1 MSPNSNKQH
10 ANRNAQVTQS
20 HINKAWIRR
29 HGIEG
34 IVIAFVLLMSLS
46 VFGCG
51 RRTVNPND
59 KDVLTAYA
67 LGKDAYDFDY
77 DINTFRLKYGGKN
90 LKVKGTVFE
99 KMSGELSIHSQG
111 FAVYCHPS
119 DFSDYEPYDEGDRV
133 IIEGYGTAKNNAISF
148 DLHLNRCK
156 VHPIKYET
164 PELTINISDLSKI
177 QADNLRQFE
186 NKYMGRYL
194 KIRGSVYEMKIL
206 PNGAYAILK
215 NDDGYLLKCS
225 IDKSIAHNYSAG
237 DSVEVEG
244 EIVLMDE
251 SRATIYGCK
260 INKSNSQPMQQA
272 TDVQKNI
279 DHPIQSAT
287 DVQKVTDQ
295 PVDNDL
301 TQMIEKQRA
310 ELKRKNLYVWDDD
323 FVPNAKVDEQV
334 VPFLAASNYI
344 MKVVD
349 KSIYDSKD
357 NKVGFQQLCESLFF
371 WYPECYYLS
380 LKLLAVFDASSKR
393 GPMFGELA
401 QSLTTGVMTC
411 SHVLKFSKENGLEQV
426 EKERLHDIKN
436 MFCALVNPF
445 DSTTDTQSD
454 SNIQK
459 DSNKGKRCNVQ
470 TISNE
475 KRIPKWSIEIIDSSI
490 VASMLKDAE
499 KSHLPFLKI
508 NASDDLEQKLVAY
521 INKNPTRI
529 NPNSQEAFTCRIGND
544 NKTAS
549 GIGVQHV
556 LCDDSDVSVSFLNL
570 VSPVDKKAR
579 IYKVKTFDHLF
590 EDSPVVEKIEESVI
604 NGERGV
610 YVAVKYEDFSDGTGT
625 EYIETNFV
633 NYLFLGDKLRYLTD
647 WNAFHIEE
655 HHHYDDDGALE
666 YSCNAKATVL
676 RLEGSEAKYREHSF
690 SIQ

>member
-1 MSPNSNKQH
+1 MVLSMKERKDCFMSPNSNKQH

-34 IVIAFVLLMSLS
+34 LVIAFVLLMSLS
-46 VFGCG
+46 VLGCG

-119 DFSDYEPYDEGDRV
+119 DFSDYEPYNEGDRV

-272 TDVQKNI
+272 TER
-279 DHPIQSAT
+279 PTQSAT
-287 DVQKVTDQ
+287 DVQKITDQ
-295 PVDNDL
+295 PVDNAP
-301 TQMIEKQRA
+301 TQMIEKQKA
-310 ELKRKNLYVWDDD
+310 ELKRENLYDLNDG
-323 FVPNAKVDEQV
+323 FVPNAKVEEQV
-334 VPFLAASNYI
+334 AN
-344 MKVVD
+344 
-349 KSIYDSKD
+349 
-357 NKVGFQQLCESLFF
+357 N
-371 WYPECYYLS
+371 
-380 LKLLAVFDASSKR
+380 
-393 GPMFGELA
+393 
-401 QSLTTGVMTC
+401 
-411 SHVLKFSKENGLEQV
+411 
-426 EKERLHDIKN
+426 
-436 MFCALVNPF
+436 
-445 DSTTDTQSD
+445 
-454 SNIQK
+454 QK

-625 EYIETNFV
+625 EYIETDFV

>member
-34 IVIAFVLLMSLS
+34 LVIAFVLLMSLS
-46 VFGCG
+46 VLGCG

-90 LKVKGTVFE
+90 LKVKGTVFQ

-119 DFSDYEPYDEGDRV
+119 DFSHYEPYNEGNRV
-133 IIEGYGTAKNNAISF
+133 IFEGYGTAKNNGISF

-186 NKYMGRYL
+186 NKYMGKYL
-194 KIRGSVYEMKIL
+194 TIRGSVYEMKIL

-225 IDKSIAHNYSAG
+225 IDKSIAHNYSTG

-272 TDVQKNI
+272 TER
-279 DHPIQSAT
+279 PTQSAT
-287 DVQKVTDQ
+287 DVQKITDQ
-295 PVDNDL
+295 PVDNAP
-301 TQMIEKQRA
+301 TQMIEKQKA
-310 ELKRKNLYVWDDD
+310 ELKRENLYDLNDG
-323 FVPNAKVDEQV
+323 FVPNAKVEEQV
-334 VPFLAASNYI
+334 AIN
-344 MKVVD
+344 
-349 KSIYDSKD
+349 
-357 NKVGFQQLCESLFF
+357 
-371 WYPECYYLS
+371 
-380 LKLLAVFDASSKR
+380 
-393 GPMFGELA
+393 
-401 QSLTTGVMTC
+401 
-411 SHVLKFSKENGLEQV
+411 
-426 EKERLHDIKN
+426 
-436 MFCALVNPF
+436 
-445 DSTTDTQSD
+445 
-454 SNIQK
+454 QK
-459 DSNKGKRCNVQ
+459 DSNKGKWCNVQ

-475 KRIPKWSIEIIDSSI
+475 KRIPKWNIEIVDPSI

-499 KSHLPFLKI
+499 KTHLPFLKI

-625 EYIETNFV
+625 EYIETDFV

>member
-1 MSPNSNKQH
+1 MVLSMKERKDCFMSPNSNKQH

-34 IVIAFVLLMSLS
+34 LVIAFVLLMSLS

-119 DFSDYEPYDEGDRV
+119 DFSDYEPYNEGDRV

-244 EIVLMDE
+244 EIVIMDE

-272 TDVQKNI
+272 TER
-279 DHPIQSAT
+279 PTQSAT
-287 DVQKVTDQ
+287 DVQKITDQ
-295 PVDNDL
+295 PVDNAP
-301 TQMIEKQRA
+301 TQMIEKQKA
-310 ELKRKNLYVWDDD
+310 ELKRENLYDLNDG
-323 FVPNAKVDEQV
+323 FVPNAKVEEQV
-334 VPFLAASNYI
+334 AIN
-344 MKVVD
+344 
-349 KSIYDSKD
+349 
-357 NKVGFQQLCESLFF
+357 
-371 WYPECYYLS
+371 
-380 LKLLAVFDASSKR
+380 
-393 GPMFGELA
+393 
-401 QSLTTGVMTC
+401 
-411 SHVLKFSKENGLEQV
+411 
-426 EKERLHDIKN
+426 
-436 MFCALVNPF
+436 
-445 DSTTDTQSD
+445 
-454 SNIQK
+454 QK

-508 NASDDLEQKLVAY
+508 NASDDLEQKIVAY

-625 EYIETNFV
+625 EYIETDFV

>member
-34 IVIAFVLLMSLS
+34 LVIAFVLLMSLS

-119 DFSDYEPYDEGDRV
+119 DFSDYEPYNEGDRV

-225 IDKSIAHNYSAG
+225 VDKSIAHNYSTG

-272 TDVQKNI
+272 TER
-279 DHPIQSAT
+279 PTQSAT
-287 DVQKVTDQ
+287 DVQKITDQ
-295 PVDNDL
+295 PVDNAP
-301 TQMIEKQRA
+301 TQMIEKQKA
-310 ELKRKNLYVWDDD
+310 ELKRENLYDLNDG
-323 FVPNAKVDEQV
+323 FVPNAKVEEQV
-334 VPFLAASNYI
+334 AN
-344 MKVVD
+344 
-349 KSIYDSKD
+349 
-357 NKVGFQQLCESLFF
+357 N
-371 WYPECYYLS
+371 
-380 LKLLAVFDASSKR
+380 
-393 GPMFGELA
+393 
-401 QSLTTGVMTC
+401 
-411 SHVLKFSKENGLEQV
+411 
-426 EKERLHDIKN
+426 
-436 MFCALVNPF
+436 
-445 DSTTDTQSD
+445 
-454 SNIQK
+454 QK

-625 EYIETNFV
+625 EYIETDFV

>member
-34 IVIAFVLLMSLS
+34 LVIAFVLLMSLS
-46 VFGCG
+46 VLGCG

-119 DFSDYEPYDEGDRV
+119 DFSDYEPYNEGDRV

-215 NDDGYLLKCS
+215 NDDGYFLKCS
-225 IDKSIAHNYSAG
+225 IDKSIAHNYSTG

-272 TDVQKNI
+272 TER
-279 DHPIQSAT
+279 PTQSAT
-287 DVQKVTDQ
+287 DVQKITDQ
-295 PVDNDL
+295 PVDNAP
-301 TQMIEKQRA
+301 TQMIEKQKA
-310 ELKRKNLYVWDDD
+310 ELKRKNLYDLNDG
-323 FVPNAKVDEQV
+323 FVPNAKVEEQV
-334 VPFLAASNYI
+334 AIN
-344 MKVVD
+344 
-349 KSIYDSKD
+349 
-357 NKVGFQQLCESLFF
+357 
-371 WYPECYYLS
+371 
-380 LKLLAVFDASSKR
+380 
-393 GPMFGELA
+393 
-401 QSLTTGVMTC
+401 
-411 SHVLKFSKENGLEQV
+411 
-426 EKERLHDIKN
+426 
-436 MFCALVNPF
+436 
-445 DSTTDTQSD
+445 
-454 SNIQK
+454 QK

-625 EYIETNFV
+625 EYIETDFV

>member
-1 MSPNSNKQH
+1 MVLSMKERKDCFMSPNSNKQH

-34 IVIAFVLLMSLS
+34 LVIAFVLLMSLS

-119 DFSDYEPYDEGDRV
+119 DFSDYEPYNEGDRV

-244 EIVLMDE
+244 EIVIMDE

-272 TDVQKNI
+272 TER
-279 DHPIQSAT
+279 PTQSAT
-287 DVQKVTDQ
+287 DVQKITDQ
-295 PVDNDL
+295 PVDNAP
-301 TQMIEKQRA
+301 TQMIEKQKA
-310 ELKRKNLYVWDDD
+310 ELKREKLYDLNDG
-323 FVPNAKVDEQV
+323 FVPNAKVEEQV
-334 VPFLAASNYI
+334 AIN
-344 MKVVD
+344 
-349 KSIYDSKD
+349 
-357 NKVGFQQLCESLFF
+357 
-371 WYPECYYLS
+371 
-380 LKLLAVFDASSKR
+380 
-393 GPMFGELA
+393 
-401 QSLTTGVMTC
+401 
-411 SHVLKFSKENGLEQV
+411 
-426 EKERLHDIKN
+426 
-436 MFCALVNPF
+436 
-445 DSTTDTQSD
+445 
-454 SNIQK
+454 QK

-529 NPNSQEAFTCRIGND
+529 NPNSQKAFTCRIGND

-625 EYIETNFV
+625 EYIETDFV

>member
-1 MSPNSNKQH
+1 MVLSMKERKDCFMSPNSNKQH

-20 HINKAWIRR
+20 HINTAWIRR

-34 IVIAFVLLMSLS
+34 LVIAFVLLMSLS
-46 VFGCG
+46 VLGCG

-119 DFSDYEPYDEGDRV
+119 DFSDYEPYNDGDRV

-272 TDVQKNI
+272 TER
-279 DHPIQSAT
+279 PTQSAT
-287 DVQKVTDQ
+287 DVQKITDQ
-295 PVDNDL
+295 PVDNAP
-301 TQMIEKQRA
+301 TQMIEKQKA
-310 ELKRKNLYVWDDD
+310 ELKRENLYDLNDG
-323 FVPNAKVDEQV
+323 FVPNAKVEEQV
-334 VPFLAASNYI
+334 AIN
-344 MKVVD
+344 
-349 KSIYDSKD
+349 
-357 NKVGFQQLCESLFF
+357 
-371 WYPECYYLS
+371 
-380 LKLLAVFDASSKR
+380 
-393 GPMFGELA
+393 
-401 QSLTTGVMTC
+401 
-411 SHVLKFSKENGLEQV
+411 
-426 EKERLHDIKN
+426 
-436 MFCALVNPF
+436 
-445 DSTTDTQSD
+445 
-454 SNIQK
+454 QK

-625 EYIETNFV
+625 EYIETDFV

>member
-10 ANRNAQVTQS
+10 ANRSAQVTQS

-34 IVIAFVLLMSLS
+34 LVIAFVLLMSLS

-59 KDVLTAYA
+59 KDVLTAYSI
-67 LGKDAYDFDY
+67 GKDAYDFDY
-77 DINTFRLKYGGKN
+77 DINTFQLKYGGKN
-90 LKVKGTVFE
+90 LKVKGTVFQ

-119 DFSDYEPYDEGDRV
+119 DFSHYEPYNEGNRV

-272 TDVQKNI
+272 TER
-279 DHPIQSAT
+279 PTQSAT
-287 DVQKVTDQ
+287 DVQKITDQ
-295 PVDNDL
+295 PVDNAP
-301 TQMIEKQRA
+301 TQMIEKQKA
-310 ELKRKNLYVWDDD
+310 ELKREKLYDLNDG
-323 FVPNAKVDEQV
+323 FVPNAKVEEQV
-334 VPFLAASNYI
+334 AN
-344 MKVVD
+344 
-349 KSIYDSKD
+349 
-357 NKVGFQQLCESLFF
+357 N
-371 WYPECYYLS
+371 
-380 LKLLAVFDASSKR
+380 
-393 GPMFGELA
+393 
-401 QSLTTGVMTC
+401 
-411 SHVLKFSKENGLEQV
+411 
-426 EKERLHDIKN
+426 
-436 MFCALVNPF
+436 
-445 DSTTDTQSD
+445 
-454 SNIQK
+454 QK

>member
-1 MSPNSNKQH
+1 MVLSMKERKDCFMSPNSNKQH

-29 HGIEG
+29 HSIEG
-34 IVIAFVLLMSLS
+34 LVIAFVLLMSLS

-119 DFSDYEPYDEGDRV
+119 DFSDYEPYNEGDRV

-186 NKYMGRYL
+186 NKYMGKYL

-272 TDVQKNI
+272 TER
-279 DHPIQSAT
+279 PTQSAT
-287 DVQKVTDQ
+287 DVQKITDQ
-295 PVDNDL
+295 PVDNAP
-301 TQMIEKQRA
+301 TQMIEKQKA
-310 ELKRKNLYVWDDD
+310 ELKRENLYDLNDG
-323 FVPNAKVDEQV
+323 FVPNAKVEEQV
-334 VPFLAASNYI
+334 AIN
-344 MKVVD
+344 
-349 KSIYDSKD
+349 
-357 NKVGFQQLCESLFF
+357 
-371 WYPECYYLS
+371 
-380 LKLLAVFDASSKR
+380 
-393 GPMFGELA
+393 
-401 QSLTTGVMTC
+401 
-411 SHVLKFSKENGLEQV
+411 
-426 EKERLHDIKN
+426 
-436 MFCALVNPF
+436 
-445 DSTTDTQSD
+445 
-454 SNIQK
+454 QK

-625 EYIETNFV
+625 EYIETDFV

>member
-34 IVIAFVLLMSLS
+34 LVIAFVLLMSLS
-46 VFGCG
+46 VLGCG

-119 DFSDYEPYDEGDRV
+119 DFSDYEPYNEGDRV

-186 NKYMGRYL
+186 NKYMGKYL
-194 KIRGSVYEMKIL
+194 TIRGSVYEMEIF

-272 TDVQKNI
+272 TER
-279 DHPIQSAT
+279 PTQSAT
-287 DVQKVTDQ
+287 DVQKITDQ
-295 PVDNDL
+295 PVDNAP
-301 TQMIEKQRA
+301 TQMIEKQKA
-310 ELKRKNLYVWDDD
+310 ELKRENLYDLNDG
-323 FVPNAKVDEQV
+323 FVPNAKVEEQV
-334 VPFLAASNYI
+334 AIN
-344 MKVVD
+344 
-349 KSIYDSKD
+349 
-357 NKVGFQQLCESLFF
+357 
-371 WYPECYYLS
+371 
-380 LKLLAVFDASSKR
+380 
-393 GPMFGELA
+393 
-401 QSLTTGVMTC
+401 
-411 SHVLKFSKENGLEQV
+411 
-426 EKERLHDIKN
+426 
-436 MFCALVNPF
+436 
-445 DSTTDTQSD
+445 
-454 SNIQK
+454 QK

-625 EYIETNFV
+625 EYIETDFV

>member
-10 ANRNAQVTQS
+10 ANRSAQVTQS

-34 IVIAFVLLMSLS
+34 LVIAFVLLMSLS

-59 KDVLTAYA
+59 KDVLTAYSI
-67 LGKDAYDFDY
+67 GKDAEDLHY
-77 DINTFRLKYGGKN
+77 DINKFELKYGGKKM
-90 LKVKGTVFE
+90 KVKGTVALKE
-99 KMSGELSIHSQG
+99 SGELWIYSNWFHVSCRPRDLSQY
-111 FAVYCHPS
+111 VT
-119 DFSDYEPYDEGDRV
+119 YDRGDRV
-133 IIEGYGTAKNNAISF
+133 IFEGYGHAVDDFVFFK
-148 DLHLNRCK
+148 LHFNMCQ

-164 PELTINISDLSKI
+164 PELIISISDLSKI
-177 QADNLRQFE
+177 QSHNLEQFR
-186 NKYMGRYL
+186 NKYMGKYL
-194 KIRGSVYEMKIL
+194 RIHGSVYEMN
-206 PNGAYAILK
+206 PDTGETILK
-215 NDDGYLLKCS
+215 NADGYRLVGYC
-225 IDKSIAHNYSAG
+225 KSIANSFSVG
-237 DSVEVEG
+237 DYVEVEG
-244 EIVLMDE
+244 EIVSMDE
-251 SRATIYGCK
+251 NNARLGSCK

-272 TDVQKNI
+272 TER
-279 DHPIQSAT
+279 PTQSAT

-295 PVDNDL
+295 PVDNAP
-301 TQMIEKQRA
+301 TQMIEKQKA
-310 ELKRKNLYVWDDD
+310 ELKRENLYDLNDG
-323 FVPNAKVDEQV
+323 FVPNAKVEEQV
-334 VPFLAASNYI
+334 AN
-344 MKVVD
+344 
-349 KSIYDSKD
+349 
-357 NKVGFQQLCESLFF
+357 N
-371 WYPECYYLS
+371 
-380 LKLLAVFDASSKR
+380 
-393 GPMFGELA
+393 
-401 QSLTTGVMTC
+401 
-411 SHVLKFSKENGLEQV
+411 
-426 EKERLHDIKN
+426 
-436 MFCALVNPF
+436 
-445 DSTTDTQSD
+445 
-454 SNIQK
+454 QK

-529 NPNSQEAFTCRIGND
+529 NPNSQEAFTCRIGNN

-579 IYKVKTFDHLF
+579 IYKVKSFDHLF

-625 EYIETNFV
+625 EYIETDFV

>member
-1 MSPNSNKQH
+1 MVLSMKERKDCFMSPNSNKQH
-10 ANRNAQVTQS
+10 ANRSAQVTQS

-34 IVIAFVLLMSLS
+34 LVIAFVLLMSLS

-59 KDVLTAYA
+59 KDVLTAYSI
-67 LGKDAYDFDY
+67 GKDAEDLHY
-77 DINTFRLKYGGKN
+77 DINKFELKYGGKKM
-90 LKVKGTVFE
+90 KVKGTVALKE
-99 KMSGELSIHSQG
+99 SGELWIYSNWFHVSCRPRDLSQY
-111 FAVYCHPS
+111 VT
-119 DFSDYEPYDEGDRV
+119 YDRGDRV
-133 IIEGYGTAKNNAISF
+133 IFEGYGHAVDDFVFFK
-148 DLHLNRCK
+148 LHFNMCQ

-164 PELTINISDLSKI
+164 PELIISISDLSKI
-177 QADNLRQFE
+177 QSHNLEQFR
-186 NKYMGRYL
+186 NKYMGKYL
-194 KIRGSVYEMKIL
+194 RIHGSVYEMN
-206 PNGAYAILK
+206 PDTGETILK
-215 NDDGYLLKCS
+215 NADGYRLVGYC
-225 IDKSIAHNYSAG
+225 KSIANSFSVG
-237 DSVEVEG
+237 DYVEVEG
-244 EIVLMDE
+244 EIVSMDE
-251 SRATIYGCK
+251 NNARLGSCK

-272 TDVQKNI
+272 TER
-279 DHPIQSAT
+279 PTQSAT
-287 DVQKVTDQ
+287 DVQKITDQ
-295 PVDNDL
+295 PVDNAP
-301 TQMIEKQRA
+301 TQMIEKQKA
-310 ELKRKNLYVWDDD
+310 ELKRENLYDLNDG
-323 FVPNAKVDEQV
+323 FVPNAKVEEQV
-334 VPFLAASNYI
+334 AN
-344 MKVVD
+344 
-349 KSIYDSKD
+349 
-357 NKVGFQQLCESLFF
+357 N
-371 WYPECYYLS
+371 
-380 LKLLAVFDASSKR
+380 
-393 GPMFGELA
+393 
-401 QSLTTGVMTC
+401 
-411 SHVLKFSKENGLEQV
+411 
-426 EKERLHDIKN
+426 
-436 MFCALVNPF
+436 
-445 DSTTDTQSD
+445 
-454 SNIQK
+454 QK

-529 NPNSQEAFTCRIGND
+529 NPNSQEAFTCRIGNN

-625 EYIETNFV
+625 EYIETDFV

>member
-1 MSPNSNKQH
+1 MSPNSNKLH
-10 ANRNAQVTQS
+10 ANCNAQVTQS

-34 IVIAFVLLMSLS
+34 LVIAFVLLMSLS
-46 VFGCG
+46 VLGCG

-119 DFSDYEPYDEGDRV
+119 DFSDYEPYNEGDRV

-225 IDKSIAHNYSAG
+225 IDKSIAHNYSTG

-272 TDVQKNI
+272 TDQ
-279 DHPIQSAT
+279 PIQSAT

-295 PVDNDL
+295 PVDNAP
-301 TQMIEKQRA
+301 TQMIEKQKA
-310 ELKRKNLYVWDDD
+310 ELKRENLYDLNDGS
-323 FVPNAKVDEQV
+323 VPNAKVDEQV
-334 VPFLAASNYI
+334 AIN
-344 MKVVD
+344 
-349 KSIYDSKD
+349 
-357 NKVGFQQLCESLFF
+357 
-371 WYPECYYLS
+371 
-380 LKLLAVFDASSKR
+380 
-393 GPMFGELA
+393 
-401 QSLTTGVMTC
+401 
-411 SHVLKFSKENGLEQV
+411 
-426 EKERLHDIKN
+426 
-436 MFCALVNPF
+436 
-445 DSTTDTQSD
+445 
-454 SNIQK
+454 QK

-475 KRIPKWSIEIIDSSI
+475 KRIPKWNIEIIDSSI

-499 KSHLPFLKI
+499 KTHLPFLKI

-521 INKNPTRI
+521 INKNPTRL

-625 EYIETNFV
+625 EYIETDFV

-676 RLEGSEAKYREHSF
+676 RLESTEAKYREHSF
-690 SIQ
+690 SVQ

>member
-34 IVIAFVLLMSLS
+34 LVIAFVLLMSLS

-119 DFSDYEPYDEGDRV
+119 DFSDYEPYNEGDRV

-272 TDVQKNI
+272 TER
-279 DHPIQSAT
+279 PTQSAT
-287 DVQKVTDQ
+287 DVQKITDQ
-295 PVDNDL
+295 PVDNAP
-301 TQMIEKQRA
+301 TQMIEKQKA
-310 ELKRKNLYVWDDD
+310 ELKREKLYDLNDG
-323 FVPNAKVDEQV
+323 FVPNAKVEEQV
-334 VPFLAASNYI
+334 AIN
-344 MKVVD
+344 
-349 KSIYDSKD
+349 
-357 NKVGFQQLCESLFF
+357 
-371 WYPECYYLS
+371 
-380 LKLLAVFDASSKR
+380 
-393 GPMFGELA
+393 
-401 QSLTTGVMTC
+401 
-411 SHVLKFSKENGLEQV
+411 
-426 EKERLHDIKN
+426 
-436 MFCALVNPF
+436 
-445 DSTTDTQSD
+445 
-454 SNIQK
+454 QK

-529 NPNSQEAFTCRIGND
+529 NPNSQEAFTCRIGNN

-625 EYIETNFV
+625 EYIETDFV

>member
-34 IVIAFVLLMSLS
+34 LVIAFVLLMSLS
-46 VFGCG
+46 VLGCG
-51 RRTVNPND
+51 RRTVNLND

-90 LKVKGTVFE
+90 LKVKGTVFQ

-119 DFSDYEPYDEGDRV
+119 DFSDYEPYNEGNRV
-133 IIEGYGTAKNNAISF
+133 IFEGYGTAKNNAISF

-225 IDKSIAHNYSAG
+225 IDKSIAHNYSTG

-272 TDVQKNI
+272 TER
-279 DHPIQSAT
+279 PTQSAT
-287 DVQKVTDQ
+287 DVQKITDQ
-295 PVDNDL
+295 PVDNAP
-301 TQMIEKQRA
+301 TQMIEKQKA
-310 ELKRKNLYVWDDD
+310 ELKRENLYDLNDG
-323 FVPNAKVDEQV
+323 FVPNAKVEEQV
-334 VPFLAASNYI
+334 AN
-344 MKVVD
+344 
-349 KSIYDSKD
+349 
-357 NKVGFQQLCESLFF
+357 N
-371 WYPECYYLS
+371 
-380 LKLLAVFDASSKR
+380 
-393 GPMFGELA
+393 
-401 QSLTTGVMTC
+401 
-411 SHVLKFSKENGLEQV
+411 
-426 EKERLHDIKN
+426 
-436 MFCALVNPF
+436 
-445 DSTTDTQSD
+445 
-454 SNIQK
+454 QK

-625 EYIETNFV
+625 EYIETDFV

-655 HHHYDDDGALE
+655 HHHYDDDGVLE

>member
-34 IVIAFVLLMSLS
+34 LVIAFVLLMSLS

-67 LGKDAYDFDY
+67 IGKDARDLHY
-77 DINTFRLKYGGKN
+77 DINKFELKYGGKKM
-90 LKVKGTVFE
+90 KVKGTVALKE
-99 KMSGELSIHSQG
+99 SGELSIYSNGFHVSCRPRDLSQY
-111 FAVYCHPS
+111 VT
-119 DFSDYEPYDEGDRV
+119 YDRGDRV

-272 TDVQKNI
+272 TDVQK
-279 DHPIQSAT
+279 
-287 DVQKVTDQ
+287 VTDQ
-295 PVDNDL
+295 PVDNAP
-301 TQMIEKQRA
+301 TQMIEKQKA
-310 ELKRKNLYVWDDD
+310 ELKRENLYDLNDG
-323 FVPNAKVDEQV
+323 FVPNAKVEEQV
-334 VPFLAASNYI
+334 AIN
-344 MKVVD
+344 
-349 KSIYDSKD
+349 
-357 NKVGFQQLCESLFF
+357 
-371 WYPECYYLS
+371 
-380 LKLLAVFDASSKR
+380 
-393 GPMFGELA
+393 
-401 QSLTTGVMTC
+401 
-411 SHVLKFSKENGLEQV
+411 
-426 EKERLHDIKN
+426 
-436 MFCALVNPF
+436 
-445 DSTTDTQSD
+445 
-454 SNIQK
+454 QK

-475 KRIPKWSIEIIDSSI
+475 KRIPKWNIEIVDPSI

-590 EDSPVVEKIEESVI
+590 EDSPVVEKTEESVI

-625 EYIETNFV
+625 EYIETDFV

>member
-34 IVIAFVLLMSLS
+34 LVIAFVLLMSLS
-46 VFGCG
+46 VLGCG

-119 DFSDYEPYDEGDRV
+119 DFSDYEPYNEGDRV

-186 NKYMGRYL
+186 NKYMGKYL
-194 KIRGSVYEMKIL
+194 TIRGSVYEMEIF

-272 TDVQKNI
+272 TER
-279 DHPIQSAT
+279 PTQSAT
-287 DVQKVTDQ
+287 DVQKITDQ
-295 PVDNDL
+295 PVDNAP
-301 TQMIEKQRA
+301 TQMIEKQKA
-310 ELKRKNLYVWDDD
+310 ELKRENLYDLNDG
-323 FVPNAKVDEQV
+323 FVPNAKVEEQV
-334 VPFLAASNYI
+334 
-344 MKVVD
+344 
-349 KSIYDSKD
+349 
-357 NKVGFQQLCESLFF
+357 
-371 WYPECYYLS
+371 
-380 LKLLAVFDASSKR
+380 
-393 GPMFGELA
+393 
-401 QSLTTGVMTC
+401 
-411 SHVLKFSKENGLEQV
+411 
-426 EKERLHDIKN
+426 DIN
-436 MFCALVNPF
+436 
-445 DSTTDTQSD
+445 
-454 SNIQK
+454 QK

-521 INKNPTRI
+521 INKNPTRL

-625 EYIETNFV
+625 EYIETDFV

>member
-1 MSPNSNKQH
+1 MVLSMKERKDCFMSPNSNKQH

-34 IVIAFVLLMSLS
+34 LVIAFVLLMSLS
-46 VFGCG
+46 VLGCG

-119 DFSDYEPYDEGDRV
+119 DFSDYEPYNEGDRV

-272 TDVQKNI
+272 TER
-279 DHPIQSAT
+279 PTQSAT
-287 DVQKVTDQ
+287 DVQKITDQ
-295 PVDNDL
+295 PVDNAP
-301 TQMIEKQRA
+301 TQMIEKQKT
-310 ELKRKNLYVWDDD
+310 ELKREHLYDLKDG
-323 FVPNAKVDEQV
+323 FVPNAKVEEQV
-334 VPFLAASNYI
+334 AIN
-344 MKVVD
+344 
-349 KSIYDSKD
+349 
-357 NKVGFQQLCESLFF
+357 
-371 WYPECYYLS
+371 
-380 LKLLAVFDASSKR
+380 
-393 GPMFGELA
+393 
-401 QSLTTGVMTC
+401 
-411 SHVLKFSKENGLEQV
+411 
-426 EKERLHDIKN
+426 
-436 MFCALVNPF
+436 
-445 DSTTDTQSD
+445 
-454 SNIQK
+454 QK

-625 EYIETNFV
+625 EYIETDFV

>member
-34 IVIAFVLLMSLS
+34 LVIAFVLLMSLS
-46 VFGCG
+46 VLGCG

-119 DFSDYEPYDEGDRV
+119 DFSDYEPYNEGDRV

-272 TDVQKNI
+272 TER
-279 DHPIQSAT
+279 PTQSAT
-287 DVQKVTDQ
+287 DVQKITDQ
-295 PVDNDL
+295 PVDNAP
-301 TQMIEKQRA
+301 TQMIENQKA
-310 ELKRKNLYVWDDD
+310 ELKRENLYDLNDG
-323 FVPNAKVDEQV
+323 FVPNAKVEEQV
-334 VPFLAASNYI
+334 AN
-344 MKVVD
+344 
-349 KSIYDSKD
+349 
-357 NKVGFQQLCESLFF
+357 N
-371 WYPECYYLS
+371 
-380 LKLLAVFDASSKR
+380 
-393 GPMFGELA
+393 
-401 QSLTTGVMTC
+401 
-411 SHVLKFSKENGLEQV
+411 
-426 EKERLHDIKN
+426 
-436 MFCALVNPF
+436 
-445 DSTTDTQSD
+445 
-454 SNIQK
+454 QK

-625 EYIETNFV
+625 EYIETDFV

>member
-1 MSPNSNKQH
+1 MSPNSNKLH
-10 ANRNAQVTQS
+10 ANCNAQVTQS

-34 IVIAFVLLMSLS
+34 LVIAFVLLMSLS

-59 KDVLTAYA
+59 KEVLTAYA

-119 DFSDYEPYDEGDRV
+119 DFSDYEPYNEGDRV

-225 IDKSIAHNYSAG
+225 IDKSIAHNYSTG

-272 TDVQKNI
+272 TER
-279 DHPIQSAT
+279 PTQSAT
-287 DVQKVTDQ
+287 DVQKITDQ
-295 PVDNDL
+295 PVDNAP
-301 TQMIEKQRA
+301 TQMIEKQKA
-310 ELKRKNLYVWDDD
+310 ELKRENLYDLNDG
-323 FVPNAKVDEQV
+323 FVPNAKVEEQV
-334 VPFLAASNYI
+334 AN
-344 MKVVD
+344 
-349 KSIYDSKD
+349 
-357 NKVGFQQLCESLFF
+357 N
-371 WYPECYYLS
+371 
-380 LKLLAVFDASSKR
+380 
-393 GPMFGELA
+393 
-401 QSLTTGVMTC
+401 
-411 SHVLKFSKENGLEQV
+411 
-426 EKERLHDIKN
+426 
-436 MFCALVNPF
+436 
-445 DSTTDTQSD
+445 
-454 SNIQK
+454 QK

-625 EYIETNFV
+625 EYIETDFV

-690 SIQ
+690 SVQ

>member
-1 MSPNSNKQH
+1 MKERKDCFMSPNSNKQH

-34 IVIAFVLLMSLS
+34 LVIAFVLLMSLS

-119 DFSDYEPYDEGDRV
+119 DFSDYEPYNEGDRV

-244 EIVLMDE
+244 EIVIMDE

-272 TDVQKNI
+272 TER
-279 DHPIQSAT
+279 PTQSAT
-287 DVQKVTDQ
+287 DVQKITDQ
-295 PVDNDL
+295 PVDNAP
-301 TQMIEKQRA
+301 TQMIEKQKA
-310 ELKRKNLYVWDDD
+310 ELKRENLYDLNDG
-323 FVPNAKVDEQV
+323 FVPNAKVEEQV
-334 VPFLAASNYI
+334 AIN
-344 MKVVD
+344 
-349 KSIYDSKD
+349 
-357 NKVGFQQLCESLFF
+357 
-371 WYPECYYLS
+371 
-380 LKLLAVFDASSKR
+380 
-393 GPMFGELA
+393 
-401 QSLTTGVMTC
+401 
-411 SHVLKFSKENGLEQV
+411 
-426 EKERLHDIKN
+426 
-436 MFCALVNPF
+436 
-445 DSTTDTQSD
+445 
-454 SNIQK
+454 QK

-508 NASDDLEQKLVAY
+508 NASDDLEQKIVAY

-625 EYIETNFV
+625 EYIETDFV

>member
-34 IVIAFVLLMSLS
+34 LVIAFVLLMSLS

-119 DFSDYEPYDEGDRV
+119 DFSDYEPYNEGDRV

-225 IDKSIAHNYSAG
+225 IDKSIAHNYSTG

-272 TDVQKNI
+272 TER
-279 DHPIQSAT
+279 PTQSAT
-287 DVQKVTDQ
+287 DVQKITDQ
-295 PVDNDL
+295 PVDNAP
-301 TQMIEKQRA
+301 TQMIEKQKT
-310 ELKRKNLYVWDDD
+310 ELKRENLYDLNDG
-323 FVPNAKVDEQV
+323 FVPNAKVEEQV
-334 VPFLAASNYI
+334 AIN
-344 MKVVD
+344 
-349 KSIYDSKD
+349 
-357 NKVGFQQLCESLFF
+357 
-371 WYPECYYLS
+371 
-380 LKLLAVFDASSKR
+380 
-393 GPMFGELA
+393 
-401 QSLTTGVMTC
+401 
-411 SHVLKFSKENGLEQV
+411 
-426 EKERLHDIKN
+426 
-436 MFCALVNPF
+436 
-445 DSTTDTQSD
+445 
-454 SNIQK
+454 QK

-625 EYIETNFV
+625 EYIETDFV

>member
-1 MSPNSNKQH
+1 MSPNSNKLH

-34 IVIAFVLLMSLS
+34 LVIAFVLLMSLS

-59 KDVLTAYA
+59 KDVLTAYSI
-67 LGKDAYDFDY
+67 GKDAEDLHY
-77 DINTFRLKYGGKN
+77 DINTFQLKYGGKN
-90 LKVKGTVFE
+90 LKVKGTVLK
-99 KMSGELSIHSQG
+99 KMSGELMIPSQG
-111 FAVYCHPS
+111 LNVYCHPS
-119 DFSDYEPYDEGDRV
+119 DFSHYEPYNEGDRV
-133 IIEGYGTAKNNAISF
+133 IFEGYGTAKNNGIAF
-148 DLHLNRCK
+148 DLRLNRCK

-164 PELTINISDLSKI
+164 PELTINISDLSEI
-177 QADNLRQFE
+177 QANNLAQFK
-186 NKYMGRYL
+186 NKYMGKYL
-194 KIRGSVYEMKIL
+194 KIRGSVYEMEIF
-206 PNGAYAILK
+206 PNGADAILK
-215 NDDGYLLKCS
+215 NDDGYLLICF

-251 SRATIYGCK
+251 SNAIIIGCK
-260 INKSNSQPMQQA
+260 INKSNAQPLQQA
-272 TDVQKNI
+272 TDQ
-279 DHPIQSAT
+279 PTQSAS
-287 DVQKVTDQ
+287 DVQKITDQ
-295 PVDNDL
+295 PVDNAP
-301 TQMIEKQRA
+301 TQMIEKQKA
-310 ELKRKNLYVWDDD
+310 ELKRENLDDLND
-323 FVPNAKVDEQV
+323 GFVPNAKVDEQV
-334 VPFLAASNYI
+334 AIN
-344 MKVVD
+344 
-349 KSIYDSKD
+349 
-357 NKVGFQQLCESLFF
+357 
-371 WYPECYYLS
+371 
-380 LKLLAVFDASSKR
+380 
-393 GPMFGELA
+393 
-401 QSLTTGVMTC
+401 
-411 SHVLKFSKENGLEQV
+411 
-426 EKERLHDIKN
+426 
-436 MFCALVNPF
+436 
-445 DSTTDTQSD
+445 
-454 SNIQK
+454 QK

-508 NASDDLEQKLVAY
+508 NASDDLEQKLVDY
-521 INKNPTRI
+521 INKNPTRL

-610 YVAVKYEDFSDGTGT
+610 YVAVKYEDYSDGTGT
-625 EYIETNFV
+625 EYIETDFV
-633 NYLFLGDKLRYLTD
+633 NYLFLGDKLRYLTN

>member
-34 IVIAFVLLMSLS
+34 LVIAFVLLMSLS

-119 DFSDYEPYDEGDRV
+119 DFSDYEPYNEGDRV

-272 TDVQKNI
+272 TER
-279 DHPIQSAT
+279 PTQSAT
-287 DVQKVTDQ
+287 DVQKITDQ
-295 PVDNDL
+295 PVDNAP
-301 TQMIEKQRA
+301 TQMIEKQKA
-310 ELKRKNLYVWDDD
+310 ELKREKLYDLNDG
-323 FVPNAKVDEQV
+323 FVPNAKVEEQV
-334 VPFLAASNYI
+334 AN
-344 MKVVD
+344 
-349 KSIYDSKD
+349 
-357 NKVGFQQLCESLFF
+357 N
-371 WYPECYYLS
+371 
-380 LKLLAVFDASSKR
+380 
-393 GPMFGELA
+393 
-401 QSLTTGVMTC
+401 
-411 SHVLKFSKENGLEQV
+411 
-426 EKERLHDIKN
+426 
-436 MFCALVNPF
+436 
-445 DSTTDTQSD
+445 
-454 SNIQK
+454 QK

-521 INKNPTRI
+521 INKNPTRL

-610 YVAVKYEDFSDGTGT
+610 YVAVKYEDFPDGTGT
-625 EYIETNFV
+625 EYIETDFV

>member
-1 MSPNSNKQH
+1 MVLSMKERKDCFMSPNSNKQH

-34 IVIAFVLLMSLS
+34 LVIAFVLLMSLS
-46 VFGCG
+46 VLGCG

-119 DFSDYEPYDEGDRV
+119 DFSDYEPYNEGDRV

-272 TDVQKNI
+272 TER
-279 DHPIQSAT
+279 PTQSAT
-287 DVQKVTDQ
+287 DVQKITDQ
-295 PVDNDL
+295 PVDNAP
-301 TQMIEKQRA
+301 TQMIEKQKA
-310 ELKRKNLYVWDDD
+310 ELKRKNLYDLNDG
-323 FVPNAKVDEQV
+323 FVPNAKVEEQV
-334 VPFLAASNYI
+334 AIN
-344 MKVVD
+344 
-349 KSIYDSKD
+349 
-357 NKVGFQQLCESLFF
+357 
-371 WYPECYYLS
+371 
-380 LKLLAVFDASSKR
+380 
-393 GPMFGELA
+393 
-401 QSLTTGVMTC
+401 
-411 SHVLKFSKENGLEQV
+411 
-426 EKERLHDIKN
+426 
-436 MFCALVNPF
+436 
-445 DSTTDTQSD
+445 
-454 SNIQK
+454 QK

-499 KSHLPFLKI
+499 KTHLPFLKI

-625 EYIETNFV
+625 EYIETDFV

>member
-34 IVIAFVLLMSLS
+34 LVIAFVLLMSLS
-46 VFGCG
+46 VLGCG

-119 DFSDYEPYDEGDRV
+119 DFSDYEPYNEGDRV

-156 VHPIKYET
+156 VHPIKDET
-164 PELTINISDLSKI
+164 PELIINMSDLSKI

-186 NKYMGRYL
+186 NKYMGKYL
-194 KIRGSVYEMKIL
+194 KIRGRVYEMEIL

-272 TDVQKNI
+272 TER
-279 DHPIQSAT
+279 PTQSAT
-287 DVQKVTDQ
+287 DVQKITDQ
-295 PVDNDL
+295 PVDNAP
-301 TQMIEKQRA
+301 TQMIEKQKA
-310 ELKRKNLYVWDDD
+310 ELKRENLYDLNDG
-323 FVPNAKVDEQV
+323 FVPNAKVEEQV
-334 VPFLAASNYI
+334 AIN
-344 MKVVD
+344 
-349 KSIYDSKD
+349 
-357 NKVGFQQLCESLFF
+357 
-371 WYPECYYLS
+371 
-380 LKLLAVFDASSKR
+380 
-393 GPMFGELA
+393 
-401 QSLTTGVMTC
+401 
-411 SHVLKFSKENGLEQV
+411 
-426 EKERLHDIKN
+426 
-436 MFCALVNPF
+436 
-445 DSTTDTQSD
+445 
-454 SNIQK
+454 QK

-625 EYIETNFV
+625 EYIETDFV

>member
-1 MSPNSNKQH
+1 MSPNSNKLH
-10 ANRNAQVTQS
+10 ANCNAQVTQS

-34 IVIAFVLLMSLS
+34 LVIAFVLLMSLS

-90 LKVKGTVFE
+90 LKVKGTVSL

-119 DFSDYEPYDEGDRV
+119 DFSDYEPYNEGDRV

-164 PELTINISDLSKI
+164 PELIINMSDLSKI

-272 TDVQKNI
+272 TER
-279 DHPIQSAT
+279 PTQSAT
-287 DVQKVTDQ
+287 DVQKITDQ
-295 PVDNDL
+295 PVDNAP
-301 TQMIEKQRA
+301 TQMIEKQKA
-310 ELKRKNLYVWDDD
+310 ELKRENLYDLNDG
-323 FVPNAKVDEQV
+323 FVPNAKVEEQV
-334 VPFLAASNYI
+334 AN
-344 MKVVD
+344 
-349 KSIYDSKD
+349 
-357 NKVGFQQLCESLFF
+357 N
-371 WYPECYYLS
+371 
-380 LKLLAVFDASSKR
+380 
-393 GPMFGELA
+393 
-401 QSLTTGVMTC
+401 
-411 SHVLKFSKENGLEQV
+411 
-426 EKERLHDIKN
+426 
-436 MFCALVNPF
+436 
-445 DSTTDTQSD
+445 
-454 SNIQK
+454 QK

-625 EYIETNFV
+625 EYIETDFV

-676 RLEGSEAKYREHSF
+676 RLESTEAKYREHSF
-690 SIQ
+690 SVQ

>member
-34 IVIAFVLLMSLS
+34 LVIAFVLLMSLS
-46 VFGCG
+46 VLGCG

-119 DFSDYEPYDEGDRV
+119 DFSDYEPYNEGDRV

-194 KIRGSVYEMKIL
+194 TIRGSVYEMKIL

-272 TDVQKNI
+272 TER
-279 DHPIQSAT
+279 PTQSAT
-287 DVQKVTDQ
+287 DVQKITDQ
-295 PVDNDL
+295 PVDNAP
-301 TQMIEKQRA
+301 TQMIEKQKA
-310 ELKRKNLYVWDDD
+310 ELKRENLYVWDDD

-334 VPFLAASNYI
+334 AN
-344 MKVVD
+344 
-349 KSIYDSKD
+349 
-357 NKVGFQQLCESLFF
+357 N
-371 WYPECYYLS
+371 
-380 LKLLAVFDASSKR
+380 
-393 GPMFGELA
+393 
-401 QSLTTGVMTC
+401 
-411 SHVLKFSKENGLEQV
+411 
-426 EKERLHDIKN
+426 
-436 MFCALVNPF
+436 
-445 DSTTDTQSD
+445 
-454 SNIQK
+454 QK

-625 EYIETNFV
+625 EYIETDFV

>member
-34 IVIAFVLLMSLS
+34 LVIAFVLLMSLS
-46 VFGCG
+46 VLGCG

-119 DFSDYEPYDEGDRV
+119 DFSDYEPYNEGNRV
-133 IIEGYGTAKNNAISF
+133 IFEGYGTAKNNAISF

-272 TDVQKNI
+272 TER
-279 DHPIQSAT
+279 PTQSAT
-287 DVQKVTDQ
+287 DVQKITDQ
-295 PVDNDL
+295 PVDNAP
-301 TQMIEKQRA
+301 TQMIEKQKA
-310 ELKRKNLYVWDDD
+310 ELKRENLYDLNDG
-323 FVPNAKVDEQV
+323 FVPNAKVEEQV
-334 VPFLAASNYI
+334 AN
-344 MKVVD
+344 
-349 KSIYDSKD
+349 
-357 NKVGFQQLCESLFF
+357 N
-371 WYPECYYLS
+371 
-380 LKLLAVFDASSKR
+380 
-393 GPMFGELA
+393 
-401 QSLTTGVMTC
+401 
-411 SHVLKFSKENGLEQV
+411 
-426 EKERLHDIKN
+426 
-436 MFCALVNPF
+436 
-445 DSTTDTQSD
+445 
-454 SNIQK
+454 QK

-625 EYIETNFV
+625 EYIETDFV

>member
-34 IVIAFVLLMSLS
+34 LVIAFVLLMSLS

-119 DFSDYEPYDEGDRV
+119 DFSDYEPYNEGDRV

-194 KIRGSVYEMKIL
+194 KIRGSVYEMEIF

-272 TDVQKNI
+272 TER
-279 DHPIQSAT
+279 PTQSAT
-287 DVQKVTDQ
+287 DVQKITDQ
-295 PVDNDL
+295 PVDNAP
-301 TQMIEKQRA
+301 TQMIEKQKA
-310 ELKRKNLYVWDDD
+310 ELKRENLYDLNDG
-323 FVPNAKVDEQV
+323 FVPNAKVEEQV
-334 VPFLAASNYI
+334 AIN
-344 MKVVD
+344 
-349 KSIYDSKD
+349 
-357 NKVGFQQLCESLFF
+357 
-371 WYPECYYLS
+371 
-380 LKLLAVFDASSKR
+380 
-393 GPMFGELA
+393 
-401 QSLTTGVMTC
+401 
-411 SHVLKFSKENGLEQV
+411 
-426 EKERLHDIKN
+426 
-436 MFCALVNPF
+436 
-445 DSTTDTQSD
+445 
-454 SNIQK
+454 QK

-499 KSHLPFLKI
+499 KTHLPFLKI

-604 NGERGV
+604 NGERGI

-625 EYIETNFV
+625 EYIETDFV

>member
-34 IVIAFVLLMSLS
+34 LVIAFVLLMSLS

-119 DFSDYEPYDEGDRV
+119 DFSDYEPYNEGDRV

-225 IDKSIAHNYSAG
+225 IDKSIAHNYSTG

-260 INKSNSQPMQQA
+260 INKSNSQPIQQA
-272 TDVQKNI
+272 TER
-279 DHPIQSAT
+279 PTQSAT
-287 DVQKVTDQ
+287 DVQKITDQ
-295 PVDNDL
+295 PVDNAP
-301 TQMIEKQRA
+301 TQMIEKQKT
-310 ELKRKNLYVWDDD
+310 ELKRENLYDLNDG
-323 FVPNAKVDEQV
+323 FVPNAKVEEQV
-334 VPFLAASNYI
+334 AIN
-344 MKVVD
+344 
-349 KSIYDSKD
+349 
-357 NKVGFQQLCESLFF
+357 
-371 WYPECYYLS
+371 
-380 LKLLAVFDASSKR
+380 
-393 GPMFGELA
+393 
-401 QSLTTGVMTC
+401 
-411 SHVLKFSKENGLEQV
+411 
-426 EKERLHDIKN
+426 
-436 MFCALVNPF
+436 
-445 DSTTDTQSD
+445 
-454 SNIQK
+454 QK

-529 NPNSQEAFTCRIGND
+529 NPNSQEAFTCRIGHD

-610 YVAVKYEDFSDGTGT
+610 YVAVEYEDFSDGTGT
-625 EYIETNFV
+625 EYIETDFV

>member
-34 IVIAFVLLMSLS
+34 LVIAFVLLMSLS

-119 DFSDYEPYDEGDRV
+119 DFSDYEPYNEGDRV

-244 EIVLMDE
+244 EIVIMDE

-272 TDVQKNI
+272 TER
-279 DHPIQSAT
+279 PTQSAT
-287 DVQKVTDQ
+287 DVQKITDQ
-295 PVDNDL
+295 PVDNAP
-301 TQMIEKQRA
+301 TQMIEKQKA
-310 ELKRKNLYVWDDD
+310 ELKRENLYDLNDG
-323 FVPNAKVDEQV
+323 FVPNAKVEEQV
-334 VPFLAASNYI
+334 AIN
-344 MKVVD
+344 
-349 KSIYDSKD
+349 
-357 NKVGFQQLCESLFF
+357 
-371 WYPECYYLS
+371 
-380 LKLLAVFDASSKR
+380 
-393 GPMFGELA
+393 
-401 QSLTTGVMTC
+401 
-411 SHVLKFSKENGLEQV
+411 
-426 EKERLHDIKN
+426 
-436 MFCALVNPF
+436 
-445 DSTTDTQSD
+445 
-454 SNIQK
+454 QK

-508 NASDDLEQKLVAY
+508 NASDDLEQKIVAY

-625 EYIETNFV
+625 EYIETDFV

>member
-34 IVIAFVLLMSLS
+34 LVIAFVLLMSLS
-46 VFGCG
+46 VLGCG

-119 DFSDYEPYDEGDRV
+119 DFSDYEPYNEGDRV

-251 SRATIYGCK
+251 SRATIYWCK

-272 TDVQKNI
+272 TER
-279 DHPIQSAT
+279 PTQSAT
-287 DVQKVTDQ
+287 DVQKITDQ
-295 PVDNDL
+295 PVDNAP
-301 TQMIEKQRA
+301 TQMIEKQKA
-310 ELKRKNLYVWDDD
+310 ELKRENLYDLNDG
-323 FVPNAKVDEQV
+323 FVPNAKVEEQV
-334 VPFLAASNYI
+334 AIN
-344 MKVVD
+344 
-349 KSIYDSKD
+349 
-357 NKVGFQQLCESLFF
+357 
-371 WYPECYYLS
+371 
-380 LKLLAVFDASSKR
+380 
-393 GPMFGELA
+393 
-401 QSLTTGVMTC
+401 
-411 SHVLKFSKENGLEQV
+411 
-426 EKERLHDIKN
+426 
-436 MFCALVNPF
+436 
-445 DSTTDTQSD
+445 
-454 SNIQK
+454 QK

-499 KSHLPFLKI
+499 KTHLPFLKI

-521 INKNPTRI
+521 INKNPTRL

-625 EYIETNFV
+625 EYIETDFV

>member
-34 IVIAFVLLMSLS
+34 LVIAFVLLMSLS
-46 VFGCG
+46 VLGCG

-119 DFSDYEPYDEGDRV
+119 DFSDYEPYNEGDRV
-133 IIEGYGTAKNNAISF
+133 TIEGYGTAKNNAISF

-272 TDVQKNI
+272 TER
-279 DHPIQSAT
+279 PTQSAT
-287 DVQKVTDQ
+287 DVQKITDQ
-295 PVDNDL
+295 PVDNAP
-301 TQMIEKQRA
+301 TQMIEKQKT
-310 ELKRKNLYVWDDD
+310 ELKRENLYDLNDG
-323 FVPNAKVDEQV
+323 FVPNAKVEEQV
-334 VPFLAASNYI
+334 AIN
-344 MKVVD
+344 
-349 KSIYDSKD
+349 
-357 NKVGFQQLCESLFF
+357 
-371 WYPECYYLS
+371 
-380 LKLLAVFDASSKR
+380 
-393 GPMFGELA
+393 
-401 QSLTTGVMTC
+401 
-411 SHVLKFSKENGLEQV
+411 
-426 EKERLHDIKN
+426 
-436 MFCALVNPF
+436 
-445 DSTTDTQSD
+445 
-454 SNIQK
+454 QK

-625 EYIETNFV
+625 EYIETDFV

>member
-34 IVIAFVLLMSLS
+34 LVIAFVLLMSLS

-119 DFSDYEPYDEGDRV
+119 DFSDYEPYNEGDRV

-272 TDVQKNI
+272 TDVQK
-279 DHPIQSAT
+279 
-287 DVQKVTDQ
+287 VTDQ
-295 PVDNDL
+295 PVDNAP
-301 TQMIEKQRA
+301 TQMIEKQKA
-310 ELKRKNLYVWDDD
+310 ELKRENLYDLNDG
-323 FVPNAKVDEQV
+323 FVPNAKVEEQV
-334 VPFLAASNYI
+334 AIN
-344 MKVVD
+344 
-349 KSIYDSKD
+349 
-357 NKVGFQQLCESLFF
+357 
-371 WYPECYYLS
+371 
-380 LKLLAVFDASSKR
+380 
-393 GPMFGELA
+393 
-401 QSLTTGVMTC
+401 
-411 SHVLKFSKENGLEQV
+411 
-426 EKERLHDIKN
+426 
-436 MFCALVNPF
+436 
-445 DSTTDTQSD
+445 
-454 SNIQK
+454 QK

-475 KRIPKWSIEIIDSSI
+475 KRIPKWNIEIVDPSI

-625 EYIETNFV
+625 EYIETDFV

>member
-34 IVIAFVLLMSLS
+34 LVIAFVLLMSLS
-46 VFGCG
+46 VLGCG

-119 DFSDYEPYDEGDRV
+119 DFSDYEPYNEGDRV

-194 KIRGSVYEMKIL
+194 KIRGSVYEMEIF

-272 TDVQKNI
+272 TER
-279 DHPIQSAT
+279 PTQSAT
-287 DVQKVTDQ
+287 DVQKITDQ
-295 PVDNDL
+295 PVDNAP
-301 TQMIEKQRA
+301 TQMIEKQKA
-310 ELKRKNLYVWDDD
+310 ELKRENLYDLNDG
-323 FVPNAKVDEQV
+323 FVPNAKVEEQV
-334 VPFLAASNYI
+334 AIN
-344 MKVVD
+344 
-349 KSIYDSKD
+349 
-357 NKVGFQQLCESLFF
+357 
-371 WYPECYYLS
+371 
-380 LKLLAVFDASSKR
+380 
-393 GPMFGELA
+393 
-401 QSLTTGVMTC
+401 
-411 SHVLKFSKENGLEQV
+411 
-426 EKERLHDIKN
+426 
-436 MFCALVNPF
+436 
-445 DSTTDTQSD
+445 
-454 SNIQK
+454 QK

-475 KRIPKWSIEIIDSSI
+475 KRIPKWNIEIVDPSI

-499 KSHLPFLKI
+499 KTHLPFLKI

-625 EYIETNFV
+625 EYIETDFV

>member
-34 IVIAFVLLMSLS
+34 LVIAFVLLMSLS
-46 VFGCG
+46 VLGCG

-119 DFSDYEPYDEGDRV
+119 DFSDYEPYNEGNRV
-133 IIEGYGTAKNNAISF
+133 IFEGYGTAKNNAISF

-225 IDKSIAHNYSAG
+225 IDKSIAHNYSTG

-272 TDVQKNI
+272 TER
-279 DHPIQSAT
+279 PTQSAT
-287 DVQKVTDQ
+287 DVQKITDQ
-295 PVDNDL
+295 PVDNAP
-301 TQMIEKQRA
+301 TQMIEKQKA
-310 ELKRKNLYVWDDD
+310 ELKRENLYDLNDG
-323 FVPNAKVDEQV
+323 FVPNAKVEEQV
-334 VPFLAASNYI
+334 AIN
-344 MKVVD
+344 
-349 KSIYDSKD
+349 
-357 NKVGFQQLCESLFF
+357 
-371 WYPECYYLS
+371 
-380 LKLLAVFDASSKR
+380 
-393 GPMFGELA
+393 
-401 QSLTTGVMTC
+401 
-411 SHVLKFSKENGLEQV
+411 
-426 EKERLHDIKN
+426 
-436 MFCALVNPF
+436 
-445 DSTTDTQSD
+445 
-454 SNIQK
+454 QK

-625 EYIETNFV
+625 EYIETDFV

-655 HHHYDDDGALE
+655 HHHYDDDGVLE

>member
-34 IVIAFVLLMSLS
+34 LVIAFVLLMSLS
-46 VFGCG
+46 VLGCG

-119 DFSDYEPYDEGDRV
+119 DFSDYEPYNEGDRV

-177 QADNLRQFE
+177 QADNLKQFE
-186 NKYMGRYL
+186 NKYMGKYL
-194 KIRGSVYEMKIL
+194 KIRGRVYEMEIF

-272 TDVQKNI
+272 TER
-279 DHPIQSAT
+279 PTQSAT
-287 DVQKVTDQ
+287 DVQKITDQ
-295 PVDNDL
+295 PVDNAP
-301 TQMIEKQRA
+301 TQMIEKQKA
-310 ELKRKNLYVWDDD
+310 ELKRENLYDLNDG
-323 FVPNAKVDEQV
+323 FVPNAKVEEQV
-334 VPFLAASNYI
+334 AIN
-344 MKVVD
+344 
-349 KSIYDSKD
+349 
-357 NKVGFQQLCESLFF
+357 
-371 WYPECYYLS
+371 
-380 LKLLAVFDASSKR
+380 
-393 GPMFGELA
+393 
-401 QSLTTGVMTC
+401 
-411 SHVLKFSKENGLEQV
+411 
-426 EKERLHDIKN
+426 
-436 MFCALVNPF
+436 
-445 DSTTDTQSD
+445 
-454 SNIQK
+454 QK

-529 NPNSQEAFTCRIGND
+529 NPNSQEAFTCRIGHD

-625 EYIETNFV
+625 EYIETDFV

>member
-34 IVIAFVLLMSLS
+34 LVIAFVLLMSLS
-46 VFGCG
+46 VLGCG

-119 DFSDYEPYDEGDRV
+119 DFSDYEPYNDGDRV

-272 TDVQKNI
+272 TER
-279 DHPIQSAT
+279 PTQSAT
-287 DVQKVTDQ
+287 DVQKSTDQ
-295 PVDNDL
+295 PVDNAP
-301 TQMIEKQRA
+301 TQMIEKQKA
-310 ELKRKNLYVWDDD
+310 ELKRENLYDLNDG
-323 FVPNAKVDEQV
+323 FVPNAKVEEQV
-334 VPFLAASNYI
+334 AIN
-344 MKVVD
+344 
-349 KSIYDSKD
+349 
-357 NKVGFQQLCESLFF
+357 
-371 WYPECYYLS
+371 
-380 LKLLAVFDASSKR
+380 
-393 GPMFGELA
+393 
-401 QSLTTGVMTC
+401 
-411 SHVLKFSKENGLEQV
+411 
-426 EKERLHDIKN
+426 
-436 MFCALVNPF
+436 
-445 DSTTDTQSD
+445 
-454 SNIQK
+454 QK

-625 EYIETNFV
+625 EYIETDFV

>member
-34 IVIAFVLLMSLS
+34 LVIAFVLLMSLS
-46 VFGCG
+46 VLGCG

-119 DFSDYEPYDEGDRV
+119 DFSDYEPYNEGDRV

-272 TDVQKNI
+272 TER
-279 DHPIQSAT
+279 PIQQAT

-301 TQMIEKQRA
+301 TQIIEKQNS
-310 ELKRKNLYVWDDD
+310 ELKRENLYDLNDGS
-323 FVPNAKVDEQV
+323 VPNAKVDEQV
-334 VPFLAASNYI
+334 AIN
-344 MKVVD
+344 
-349 KSIYDSKD
+349 
-357 NKVGFQQLCESLFF
+357 
-371 WYPECYYLS
+371 
-380 LKLLAVFDASSKR
+380 
-393 GPMFGELA
+393 
-401 QSLTTGVMTC
+401 
-411 SHVLKFSKENGLEQV
+411 
-426 EKERLHDIKN
+426 
-436 MFCALVNPF
+436 
-445 DSTTDTQSD
+445 
-454 SNIQK
+454 QK
-459 DSNKGKRCNVQ
+459 DSNKGERCNVQ

-475 KRIPKWSIEIIDSSI
+475 KHIPKWSIEIIDSSI

-499 KSHLPFLKI
+499 KTHLPFLKI

-521 INKNPTRI
+521 INKNPARL
-529 NPNSQEAFTCRIGND
+529 NPNSQEAFTCRIGNN

-625 EYIETNFV
+625 EYIETDFV